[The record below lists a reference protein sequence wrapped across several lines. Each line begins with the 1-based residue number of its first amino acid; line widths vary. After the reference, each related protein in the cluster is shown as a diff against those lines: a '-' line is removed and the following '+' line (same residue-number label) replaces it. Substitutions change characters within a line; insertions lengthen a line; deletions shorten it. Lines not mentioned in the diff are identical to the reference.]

1 MRIGPIAVAAF
12 AAGAAAFAAISAS
25 GSSSAADPGANA
37 TATLPS
43 ESDKEAPANV
53 RSLVLG
59 GGCFWCLEPLFEMVR
74 GVTEV
79 EVGYAGGDSPDVTYQ
94 QVLTGLT
101 GHAEVVKVTF
111 DPDKV
116 SAEDI
121 LTIFFTMHDPTTK
134 NRQGNDVGPQ
144 YRSVIFYSNEDER
157 ALGERVI
164 RSIDEAKIWP
174 RPAVTTLEPLRNY
187 VRAEEYHQDYYR
199 KFESAN
205 LMERSRM
212 NSGYC
217 QVVIAPKVVKFREKF
232 RHLLRSE

>member
-1 MRIGPIAVAAF
+1 MRVGPLAVAAV
-12 AAGAAAFAAISAS
+12 AAGAAALAAFSAS
-25 GSSSAADPGANA
+25 GSSVAGPSGVAAPAPSDSGA
-37 TATLPS
+37 
-43 ESDKEAPANV
+43 EAPANV

-59 GGCFWCLEPLFEMVR
+59 GGCFWCLEPLFEMVK
-74 GVTEV
+74 GVTHV
-79 EVGYAGGDSPDVTYQ
+79 EVGYAGGDSPNVTYQ

-144 YRSVIFYSNEDER
+144 YRSVIFYANEEER

-164 RSIDEAKIWP
+164 RAIDEAKIWP

-187 VRAEEYHQDYYR
+187 TRAEEYHQDYYR
-199 KFESAN
+199 KFESASPI
-205 LMERSRM
+205 ERSRM
-212 NSGYC
+212 NAGYC

-232 RHLLRSE
+232 RHLLRSD

>member
-1 MRIGPIAVAAF
+1 MGPLAVAAV
-12 AAGAAAFAAISAS
+12 AAGAAALAALSAS
-25 GSSSAADPGANA
+25 GPGAAGSSVAASAA
-37 TATLPS
+37 PS
-43 ESDKEAPANV
+43 DSGLGAPANV
-53 RSLVLG
+53 RTLVLG
-59 GGCFWCLEPLFEMVR
+59 GGCFWCLEPLFEMVK
-74 GVTEV
+74 GVTAV
-79 EVGYAGGDSPDVTYQ
+79 EVGYAGGDSPNVTYQ

-144 YRSVIFYSNEDER
+144 YRSVIFYANEDER

-164 RSIDEAKIWP
+164 RAIDEAKIWP
-174 RPAVTTLEPLRNY
+174 RPVVTTLEPLRNY
-187 VRAEEYHQDYYR
+187 TRAEEYHQDYFR
-199 KFESAN
+199 RFESAS

-212 NSGYC
+212 NAGYC